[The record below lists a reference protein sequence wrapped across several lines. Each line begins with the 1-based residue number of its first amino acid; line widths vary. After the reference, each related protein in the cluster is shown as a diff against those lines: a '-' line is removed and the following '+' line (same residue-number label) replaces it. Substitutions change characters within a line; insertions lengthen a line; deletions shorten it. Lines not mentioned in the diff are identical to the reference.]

1 MEYPMPE
8 NVKDF
13 LAKRVRERRR
23 EAGISQEILADRSG
37 LSLALISEIER
48 SATNPSLTTLA
59 KLAKG
64 LGLSIAEMLDQEEY
78 LDSGERIME
87 LIQRN
92 LKALNPEQ
100 LKIVLA
106 LIRITQK

>member
-1 MEYPMPE
+1 MPDE
-8 NVKDF
+8 IKDF
-13 LAKRVRERRR
+13 LAERVKERRR

-48 SATNPSLTTLA
+48 KATNPSLTTLS

-64 LGLSIAEMLDQEEY
+64 LDLSVAELLDQEDY
-78 LDSGERIME
+78 LHSGERIIE
-87 LIQRN
+87 LIQRS
-92 LKALNPEQ
+92 LHKLTPEQ

-106 LIRITQK
+106 LIRITLK